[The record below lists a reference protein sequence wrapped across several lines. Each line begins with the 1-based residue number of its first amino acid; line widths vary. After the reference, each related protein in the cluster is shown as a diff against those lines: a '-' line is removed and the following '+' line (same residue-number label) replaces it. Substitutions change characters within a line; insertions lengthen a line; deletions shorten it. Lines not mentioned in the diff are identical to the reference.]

1 MKLIERRDYLQALT
15 DCMNTPDI
23 KVITGIRRSG
33 KSMLMDY
40 FGRKIGEMDAV
51 SNVIHV
57 NFNLTEYENLLEY
70 HKLEQYIEDHYLA
83 GKNNYVLIDEVQMC
97 DGFEKAIN
105 SLNEKMRYDIY
116 VTGSNAFLQSSDL
129 ATLFVGRTFEIQ
141 IYPFSFSEYLAY
153 FPQENIYRAL
163 TDYLRVGG
171 MSGSYVYRNPAQRS
185 AYLNNDVLNA
195 LIVRDIESKYKI
207 RNPVLLNSLID
218 YLMDNIGNLTSIRSI
233 ADTLES
239 RNMKADHKT
248 VGRYIEYLCRSYLFC
263 KVKRYDIRGK
273 KYLSSEEKY
282 YLTDHAFRYARLGT
296 RYMDFGRILENAVAI
311 ELLRRKYEEYAGVLY
326 KKEID
331 FVAVRENRRVY
342 IQVANDIS
350 DPSTFDRETEP
361 LLKISDG
368 YPRILI
374 ARTWQPETDY
384 QGIHIIDAAEWLSNP
399 HNRRIDN
406 IGE

>member
-1 MKLIERRDYLQALT
+1 MKLIERKDYLQALT

-40 FGRKIGEMDAV
+40 FAKKIIEMDPE
-51 SNVIHV
+51 SNIIHV
-57 NFNLTEYENLLEY
+57 NFNLTEYESLLEY
-70 HKLEQYIEDHYLA
+70 HKLEQYIEDRYLD
-83 GKNNYVLIDEVQMC
+83 GKNNYVMVDEVQMC
-97 DGFEKAIN
+97 EGFEKAIN
-105 SLNEKMRYDIY
+105 SLHEKLRYDIY

-141 IYPFSFSEYLAY
+141 IYPFSFSEYLEY
-153 FPQENIYRAL
+153 FPSENIYSAL
-163 TDYLRVGG
+163 TEYLRVGG

-185 AYLNNDVLNA
+185 VYLNNDVLYA
-195 LIVRDIESKYKI
+195 LIVRDIESKQKI
-207 RNPVLLNSLID
+207 RNTTLLSNLID

-239 RNMKADHKT
+239 RHMKADHKT
-248 VGRYIEYLCRSYLFC
+248 VGKYIDYLCRSYLFC

-311 ELLRRKYEEYAGVLY
+311 ELLRRKYEVYVGILY

-331 FVAVRENRRVY
+331 FVAVRENRKTY

-350 DPSTFDRETEP
+350 DSSTFDRETAP

-368 YPRILI
+368 YPKILI
-374 ARTWQPETDY
+374 ARTYQPETDY
-384 QGIHIIDAAEWLSNP
+384 QGIRIIDAADWLLNP
-399 HNRRIDN
+399 QNA
-406 IGE
+406 